1 MAERF
6 LGGRVA
12 RVTGGASGQGRACA
26 LALAE
31 AGAGVA
37 VGSYPATRRP
47 KPELE
52 DTYYPAAGELD
63 RVAAHRMLGRGA
75 GGVDQDV
82 DLAQFGDRGVVER
95 RHRFGRAHVEV
106 AASG

>member
-12 RVTGGASGQGRACA
+12 RVTGGASGQERACA

-31 AGAGVA
+31 AGADVA

-52 DTYYPAAGELD
+52 DTYYPAAAGLD
-63 RVAAHRMLGRGA
+63 AVCAEIEP
-75 GGVDQDV
+75 
-82 DLAQFGDRGVVER
+82 RGVRAMGPHKFVCR
-95 RHRFGRAHVEV
+95 YRDGRAEV
-106 AASG
+106 LAVRPG

>member
-1 MAERF
+1 M
-6 LGGRVA
+6 
-12 RVTGGASGQGRACA
+12 TGGASGQGRACA

-31 AGAGVA
+31 AGADVA

-52 DTYYPAAGELD
+52 DTYYPAAAELD
-63 RVAAHRMLGRGA
+63 RVAAQRMLGRGA
-75 GGVDQDV
+75 GGVDQV
-82 DLAQFGDRGVVER
+82 AHLAQFGDRGVVER